1 MADELLDV
9 SSAAGRVRVTVG
21 SGGEKLTANPSV
33 EQRVAVLGHPRDK
46 WEAFL
51 QLVEPFRKGGGE
63 AATRVIVFCNT
74 KKDVNGIGEHL
85 YNDGFSVD
93 TCSGDRTQRER
104 ERVIQSFRDGAVTM
118 VIATDV
124 AARGLD
130 VKGVE
135 YVVHYQ
141 LPRSAEVYVHRSGRT
156 ARGAGATGASIA
168 LIEPADVKGH
178 RRLCRELERGE
189 AGFPEVSISP
199 KLLPRV
205 REAVSIA
212 RQLDKAAH
220 LESRHKAG
228 VSWRKRLAQEMDL
241 DFSDE
246 EDRGDA
252 DDDVAARRMAGKRKQ
267 QEEQL
272 RASLKALLAR
282 LERPTSDVPLHEIAR
297 SKVTWG

>member
-1 MADELLDV
+1 FGAPLGARSVVVYGGAPKVVQAGHLSRGADIVVATPAAVPRAWRADRMRGQNRSSHTCEQADRMLDMGFEKDIRALVAAIPAVGRQTLLFTATWPKAV
-9 SSAAGRVRVTVG
+9 QRVADPR
-21 SGGEKLTANPSV
+21 SGVRISLLQPALLTANPSV

-130 VKGVE
+130 IQGIDRVINYDYPPGE
-135 YVVHYQ
+135 GGSDDYI
-141 LPRSAEVYVHRSGRT
+141 HRIGRT
-156 ARGAGATGASIA
+156 GRAGAKGR
-168 LIEPADVKGH
+168 ADTLFTH
-178 RRLCRELERGE
+178 
-189 AGFPEVSISP
+189 
-199 KLLPRV
+199 
-205 REAVSIA
+205 
-212 RQLDKAAH
+212 
-220 LESRHKAG
+220 
-228 VSWRKRLAQEMDL
+228 
-241 DFSDE
+241 
-246 EDRGDA
+246 
-252 DDDVAARRMAGKRKQ
+252 
-267 QEEQL
+267 
-272 RASLKALLAR
+272 
-282 LERPTSDVPLHEIAR
+282 
-297 SKVTWG
+297 